1 MRAHTS
7 CSLAAM
13 AAALCFQPFTAVSA
27 FAQEQAPTTP
37 EGPDPALSEDDLST
51 IIVEGSRLI
60 GRVDAPQ
67 PPILE
72 LSEEDIAAYGVGSIA
87 ELLEQLGPEIN
98 SGRGRGGGGPPVIL
112 VNGIRVGSFRELRSY
127 PPEAIERFE
136 VFTEEV
142 AQRFGYSAD
151 QRVVN
156 IILKDNYQS
165 YEIEGE
171 YSQPWDGGFS
181 QQEVEA
187 TYLRIDGNARLNFN
201 LEFDNTTLLTEAERG
216 IVQADSTAPRVA
228 GDPDPAAFRSL
239 VGEST
244 GFEATVNWN
253 NAITESGT
261 TLSLNATYERDDS
274 LRLQGLD
281 SVLLT
286 GPAPDNETRFRSFNA
301 IDPLAVERTSDSY
314 STAATLNTGI
324 GDWQITGTIDA
335 TLTEARTQTQA
346 RIDTASLVTAAA
358 NGDLDLEAD
367 LGMFPDAGFDQAD
380 SQTYTINALA
390 TARGNPLYIPGG
402 DISMTLV
409 AGYRGNGIESTDTRD
424 PSFDTD
430 LDRSRFQAGVNLGV
444 PVTSRDEDFGAAF
457 GDITLNFN
465 ANVFE
470 QSDFGTLFDWSAG
483 VTWGIFGD
491 ITLSATYINRDGSP
505 SLTELGA
512 PNIATP
518 NVPVFDFT
526 NNETVL
532 ATVIT
537 GGNPDLLVQ
546 EQSDWVFG
554 LNWRLPFLDRGSLQI
569 QYFNNSSRNISSG
582 FPVLTPAIE
591 AAFPDRVE
599 RDMAGTLTLL
609 DERFVNFAEQD
620 VERIRVGLNMGGEFG
635 GGGDEARGGGRGG
648 PPAGAGGGRPGA
660 GQGGPPAGGQGAG
673 QGGGGRPNAEQFAAM
688 RERFCAAE
696 TATLVTQFNAVLEA
710 QQNGT
715 ELPTDEAGN
724 PINIPPQMLQRLVGD
739 DGRISAERIDQAK
752 QFICNAEGGRPGGAQ
767 GGGQGAGEGR
777 GGGQGG
783 GGGGGGR
790 RGGGGFPFGGNDDG
804 PPVARWFA
812 NLNYTYEIDNTV
824 LIADGIPQL
833 DLLAGDAL
841 SGGGQARHSA
851 QWRSGIFYDGYG
863 VLLFAN
869 YTGASEIRGS
879 GLPGSTDL
887 FFDDF
892 ATVDLRTFFDV
903 GQRES
908 WVEAVPFLRNVRVGF
923 DIENIFDSRQRVV
936 DSNGDT
942 PLRFQPFLLDPRGR
956 TFEIEFR
963 KLF

>member
-1 MRAHTS
+1 MHSHTY
-7 CSLAAM
+7 CSLAAI
-13 AAALCFQPFTAVSA
+13 AAALVFQPFASQTAY
-27 FAQEQAPTTP
+27 AQGQEPTTH

-87 ELLEQLGPEIN
+87 ELLQQLGPEIN

-165 YEIEGE
+165 FEIEGE

-181 QQEVEA
+181 QQQVET
-187 TYLRIDGNARLNFN
+187 TYLRIDGSARLNFN
-201 LEFDNTTLLTEAERG
+201 LEWENSSLLTEAERG
-216 IVQADSTAPRVA
+216 VVQADGNVPTFAS
-228 GDPDPAAFRSL
+228 DPDPAAFRSL
-239 VGEST
+239 VGDSS
-244 GFEATVNWN
+244 GLEATVNWN
-253 NAITESGT
+253 NAISETGT
-261 TLSLNATYERDDS
+261 TLSLNATYERDNS

-281 SVLLT
+281 TVLLT
-286 GPAPDNETRFRSFNA
+286 DPAGTTALRSFNT
-301 IDPLAVERTSDSY
+301 IDPLAVDRSSDSY
-314 STAATLNTGI
+314 STAATINTNL
-324 GDWQITGTIDA
+324 GDWQVTGTVDA
-335 TLTEARTQTQA
+335 TLTDASTQTQA
-346 RIDTASLVTAAA
+346 RIDTAALVSAAA
-358 NGDLDLEAD
+358 AGTLALDAD
-367 LGMFPDAGFDQAD
+367 LGMFPDAGFDQSD

-402 DISMTLV
+402 DVAVTLV
-409 AGYRGNGIESTDTRD
+409 AGYRGNGIDSSDTRD
-424 PSFDTD
+424 PSFDID
-430 LDRSRFQAGVNLGV
+430 LDRSRFRAGLNLGI
-444 PVTSRDEDFGAAF
+444 PITSRDEDFGGTL
-457 GDITLNFN
+457 GDITLNLN
-465 ANVFE
+465 SNIYE
-470 QSDFGTLFDWSAG
+470 QSDFGTLTDWSAG

-491 ITLSATYINRDGSP
+491 ITLSATYLSRETSP

-512 PNIATP
+512 PNISTP

-537 GGNPDLLVQ
+537 GGNPNLLVQ
-546 EQSDWVFG
+546 EQSDWLIG
-554 LNWRLPFLDRGSLQI
+554 LNWRLPFVDRGSLQI
-569 QYFNNSSRNISSG
+569 QYFDNSSRNVSGG
-582 FPVLTPAIE
+582 FPVLTPEIE
-591 AAFPDRVE
+591 AAFPGRVQ
-599 RDMAGTLTLL
+599 RDTTGQLTLL

-620 VERIRVGLNMGGEFG
+620 VRRIRVGLNMGGQFG
-635 GGGDEARGGGRGG
+635 GGGDEARGGGGG
-648 PPAGAGGGRPGA
+648 PPAGARGPGGRPGGGA
-660 GQGGPPAGGQGAG
+660 GGPPGA
-673 QGGGGRPNAEQFAAM
+673 GRPNAEQFAAM
-688 RERFCAAE
+688 RARFCEADPE
-696 TATLVTQFNAVLEA
+696 DLVTQFNAVLEA

-715 ELPTDEAGN
+715 EPPRDEEGN

-739 DGRISAERIDQAK
+739 DGRVSLERINMARG
-752 QFICNAEGGRPGGAQ
+752 FICSGNGPPAGAGAGPGAGRPGG
-767 GGGQGAGEGR
+767 GSR
-777 GGGQGG
+777 PR
-783 GGGGGGR
+783 GGGGR
-790 RGGGGFPFGGNDDG
+790 GRGGFPFGGNNDG

-824 LIADGIPQL
+824 LIAPGLPRL
-833 DLLAGDAL
+833 DLLDGDAL

-851 QWRSGIFYDGYG
+851 QWRSGLFYDGMG
-863 VLLFAN
+863 LFIFAN
-869 YTGASEIRGS
+869 YTGQSEISGS
-879 GLPGSTDL
+879 GQPGSTDL

-892 ATVDLRTFFDV
+892 ATLDIRTFFDL

-923 DIENIFDSRQRVV
+923 DIENVFDSRQRVV

-956 TFEIEFR
+956 TFELEFR